1 MVEICDICQSLMVA
15 PQGSLEA
22 VWAGRTIVVIVLVE
36 KVGDEVVRAWWDEGV
51 YE

>member
-1 MVEICDICQSLMVA
+1 MAV

-22 VWAGRTIVVIVLVE
+22 VWVGRTIVIAL
-36 KVGDEVVRAWWDEGV
+36 VGDELVTNVDGEVVRAWWDEGV